1 MKEIFLVC
9 LLLAAMLP
17 AGMPSEPVVLLTNS
31 IDRELNSDVIDVL
44 EGNYDVTVVDASGFE
59 PYRTST
65 YIIILGGN
73 KAPEGVGDIVET
85 VLSEQERNEI
95 GTEKRMLTKLN
106 LWHEGQVVVLF
117 AGPDREQTQ
126 GACQEGGTCYSSL
139 LKAIER
145 VREEVMTPDQKGI
158 AFLWPH
164 PLLSS
169 DEIAPYAPAKGEF
182 TKVPHLVSYPLEE
195 TCWFFWI
202 DDDPY
207 AKYAHPVRF
216 VFFGIESGDLTMYN
230 EEWWPVLNKVS
241 LWAEEEE
248 YWNTAYWV
256 YSAEI
261 ERPAPSVSFY
271 RIGAPVNQEEESTG
285 KALVV
290 NGWKKGEHSKE
301 TMEEDEKSMAAA
313 FRETGLSV
321 EEARTVKDIEKVLNV
336 WSKEMEPD
344 SNLVMYITAHGN
356 RGYVVIGGEK
366 FTVPAL
372 AKLLGDFEDG
382 VHIFVIVDACYAGAF
397 LADEMKDEA
406 EIIMTSTSSTKCAYE
421 DFDPKNDRN
430 PLDKGSEFT
439 SGLSQNFYM
448 LQEISVDSPKD
459 VYGRISAVVEDVM
472 LDTIELDAAAQN
484 DFSDPQLWITEATEG
499 PPEVYT

>member
-9 LLLAAMLP
+9 LLLAGILP
-17 AGMPSEPVVLLTNS
+17 AGMSSEPVVLLTNS
-31 IDRELNSDVIDVL
+31 IDRGLNSDFIDFL
-44 EGNYDVTVVDASGFE
+44 EGNYDVTLVDASGFE
-59 PYRTST
+59 PYRNST

-95 GTEKRMLTKLN
+95 GTEKRMFTKLN

-126 GACQEGGTCYSSL
+126 GACQEGRNCYSSL

-145 VREEVMTPDQKGI
+145 VREEVITPDQKVI
-158 AFLWPH
+158 AFLWPN

-169 DEIAPYAPAKGEF
+169 DQIAPYAPTNTEF
-182 TKVPHLVSYPLEE
+182 TRVPHLVSYPLEE
-195 TCWFFWI
+195 SCWFFWI
-202 DDDPY
+202 DDNPY

-216 VFFGIESGDLTMYN
+216 VFFGIESETLTVYN
-230 EEWWPVLNKVS
+230 EEWWPVLNEVS

-256 YSAEI
+256 YSTGI
-261 ERPAPSVSFY
+261 ERPTPSIFFY
-271 RIGAPVNQEEESTG
+271 RVGAPLNQEEESTG

-290 NGWKKGEHSKE
+290 NGWKEGEHSRE
-301 TMEEDEKSMAAA
+301 TMAEDEKSIAAA
-313 FRETGLSV
+313 FKETGLSV
-321 EEARTVKDIEKVLNV
+321 EQARTVKDIEKILKT
-336 WSKEMEPD
+336 WSREMKPD
-344 SNLVMYITAHGN
+344 STLVIYITAHGN
-356 RGYVVIGGEK
+356 KGYVVIGGEK
-366 FTVPAL
+366 FTVPAF
-372 AKLLGDFEDG
+372 AELLGDFEDG
-382 VHIFVIVDACYAGAF
+382 VHIFVIVDACYAGTF
-397 LADEMKDEA
+397 LADEMKKEA

-421 DFDPKNDRN
+421 DFDPKNDPN

-439 SGLSQNFYM
+439 SGLSKNFYL

-459 VYGRISAVVEDVM
+459 VYGRIFGEVEDVM
-472 LDTIELDAAAQN
+472 SGTIELDAAAQN
-484 DFSDPQLWITEATEG
+484 GYSDPQLWITEATEG
-499 PPEVYT
+499 PPEVYK